1 MMKNKQKGISVNK
14 VTYMTHPRRGT
25 PVVSDMLTNPKLTQG
40 LVTTPTFVPE
50 SPLRH
55 TDRFVAKQFVC
66 QIMRAQISLT
76 ANISNN

>member
-1 MMKNKQKGISVNK
+1 MMKNKQKGISLNK

-50 SPLRH
+50 SHCIIQIGLLPSNLS
-55 TDRFVAKQFVC
+55 AK
-66 QIMRAQISLT
+66 
-76 ANISNN
+76 